1 MITPRIIT
9 LLLLC
14 TLFSEAFAQEQL
26 SPRLQQ
32 LRDITFDHITTEQGL
47 PTDAAEAVFE
57 DSRGFMWF
65 GTQNGLCRYDGYSM
79 LIYRRD
85 ELDSTSISD
94 NFSLSGRIL
103 DDRWGKK
110 ILIACRNGLNAYSTP
125 TGRFTR
131 FAADSTNPYALID
144 DHITALCQ
152 DHTGRL
158 WIGTANGLNEMMVDS
173 GGHVTFLRHL
183 YDARDTTSLFQRTIF
198 ALCEGDD
205 GVMWI
210 GTSRGLGRFDTKT
223 NQFTRV
229 SFTDRSA
236 PDQSAN
242 RVQALCKD
250 NSGILWVGTLGGV
263 IRYDP
268 RTGSTEQMR
277 HKPANPHS
285 PGSNT
290 VIALALDDDGILWV
304 GTADAGLN
312 ALDTQTGQCIR
323 FAHNPTNP
331 GGLSDNSVKDVY
343 RDSKGSIW
351 VATNSGGINKY
362 ERGKRQCA
370 HIRKEPGNPSSLSCD
385 IIWQMVED
393 KLGSVWIGTSE
404 GLNVYDRRTG
414 KFSHYFHDPL
424 NERSLSHPIAFSL
437 FNDFDGSIWVGGGEG
452 LTRIDPLTGSI
463 TRHHNEPSPP
473 HNNAQNA
480 ISGIHRDPNGTLW
493 VATSAG
499 PRTVNLREK
508 RFDPFVYRGYTT
520 QVLGDRDGRTLWV
533 ASDGEGLVKIDL
545 KTRQVKL
552 FSNNPRDP
560 TSISHNSVIALC
572 EDPAEPERILW
583 LVTFGGGLN
592 RFDKSAGTF
601 TRFAQTD
608 GLADNE
614 FVSMAFDG
622 HGNLWLGG
630 AGLSRFD
637 PKSGV
642 FRNYDRGDGI
652 AAAEPNMHSL
662 LRISTGEIF
671 AGTTKGLTIFH
682 PDSLRDNT
690 HIPPIVLTDFKIT
703 NKSVLPGGP
712 HSPLRQTITETK
724 EIVLSYLDNM
734 ISFEFAALDYVV
746 PEKNQY
752 AYKLEGFDKDWIR
765 SGHVRTATYTNLDP
779 GHYIFRVKGSN
790 NDGIWNEEGAS
801 LSIIITPPWW
811 KTVWAYLA
819 YVLLTGGIL
828 YSIYHVQVNRLRLV
842 HRLQLEHIEA
852 TKMHE
857 LDHLKS
863 RFFANISH
871 EFRTPLTLILGPI
884 RKWKERATPVLGP
897 DHHGGESSNA
907 LSTLRE
913 GVQASVGTDTNMQV
927 APVGELLKD
936 MTLAERNAHRLLGL
950 INQLLDLS
958 KLEAG
963 AMKLHASR
971 MNIVPLVKG
980 ISYSFESSAGMRKIE
995 LEVVAN
1001 QEEIEVYADKEMVEK
1016 ILSNLLS
1023 NAFKFTPEG
1032 GKVSVST
1039 DLRREVQLNSSWSGD
1054 CLEITVHDTGA
1065 GIPADQLERVF
1076 DRFYQVD
1083 ASQTRE
1089 HEGSGIGLALVKELV
1104 ELHHGTVQV
1113 QSKIGRGTTFT
1124 VLLPLG
1130 RRHLEVDE
1138 IADVPDS
1145 AEAMADEGGIA
1156 AAGGIAAESRGG
1168 VGTAQRSQDK
1178 PLVLIVEDNT
1188 DVRQYIRDNLPS
1200 NVSCCRGSRWVGGNR

>member
-1 MITPRIIT
+1 MQAPHHIGFS
-9 LLLLC
+9 LLC
-14 TLFSEAFAQEQL
+14 TLLSGVIAHAQL

-32 LRDITFDHITTEQGL
+32 LRNVTFDHITTEQGL
-47 PTDAAEAVFE
+47 PTDAVESVFE
-57 DSRGFMWF
+57 DRGGFMWF
-65 GTQNGLCRYDGYSM
+65 GTQGGLCRYDGYSM
-79 LIYRRD
+79 VVYKSD
-85 ELDSTSISD
+85 ALDSTSISD
-94 NFSLSGRIL
+94 NFTLSGRHL
-103 DDRWGKK
+103 DDRRGKT
-110 ILIACRNGLNAYSTP
+110 ILIACRNGLNAYSIA

-131 FAADSTNPYALID
+131 FAADSTNPIALID
-144 DHITALCQ
+144 NYITALCQ
-152 DHTGRL
+152 DQAGRL
-158 WIGTANGLNEMMVDS
+158 WVGTANGLNEMIVDS

-205 GVMWI
+205 GVIWI
-210 GTSRGLGRFDTKT
+210 GTSHGLGRFDTRT

-229 SFTDRSA
+229 SLANKDA

-242 RVQALCKD
+242 RIQAMSKD
-250 NSGILWVGTLGGV
+250 NNGILWVGTRGGV

-268 RTGSTEQMR
+268 NTRSTRQMR
-277 HKPANPHS
+277 HDPENPYS
-285 PGSNT
+285 PSSNT
-290 VIALALDDDGILWV
+290 VIALALDGDGILWV

-343 RDSKGSIW
+343 RDSRGSIW

-362 ERGKRQCA
+362 ERAKRQCA
-370 HIRKEPGNPSSLSCD
+370 RIRKEPGNPGGLSCD
-385 IIWQMVED
+385 NIWQMVED
-393 KLGSVWIGTSE
+393 RQGSVWIGTSE

-414 KFSHYFHDPL
+414 TFSHYVHDPL
-424 NERSLSHPIAFSL
+424 NERSLSHPFAFSV
-437 FNDFDGSIWVGGGEG
+437 FNDVDGSIWVGGAEG
-452 LTRIDPLTGSI
+452 LTRIDPQKGSI
-463 TRHHNEPSPP
+463 TRHYNEPLPP

-493 VATSAG
+493 VATGAG
-499 PRTVNLREK
+499 PKIVNLREK
-508 RFDPFVYRGYTT
+508 RFDFFVYRGYTT
-520 QVLGDRDGRTLWV
+520 QVLGDRDRRTLWV
-533 ASDGEGLVKIDL
+533 ASDGDGLVKIDL

-552 FSNNPRDP
+552 FSNNPHDP
-560 TSISHNSVIALC
+560 RSISHNSVIALC

-583 LVTFGGGLN
+583 LVTYGGGLN

-601 TRFAQTD
+601 TRFTQTD
-608 GLADNE
+608 GLADNG

-630 AGLSRFD
+630 AGLTRFD

-652 AAAEPNMHSL
+652 AAAEANMHSL

-671 AGTTKGLTIFH
+671 VGTPKGLTIFH

-703 NKSVLPGGP
+703 NKSVLPGEP
-712 HSPLRQTITETK
+712 HSPLTETITETR

-734 ISFEFAALDYVV
+734 ISFEFAALDYVM
-746 PEKNQY
+746 PEKNRY
-752 AYKLEGFDKDWIR
+752 AYKLEGFDRDWIR
-765 SGHVRTATYTNLDP
+765 SGYVRTATYTNLDP
-779 GHYIFRVKGSN
+779 GQYIFRVKGSN
-790 NDGIWNEEGAS
+790 NDGVWNERGTS
-801 LSIIITPPWW
+801 LSIIVTPPWW
-811 KTVWAYLA
+811 KTTWAYLA
-819 YVLLTGGIL
+819 YILLAGGVL
-828 YSIYHVQVNRLRLV
+828 YAIYHVRVNRLRLV
-842 HRLQLEHIEA
+842 HRLQLEHLEA
-852 TKMHE
+852 TKLHE

-871 EFRTPLTLILGPI
+871 EFRIPLTLILGPI
-884 RKWKERATPVLGP
+884 RKWKERATTVPGP
-897 DHHGGESSNA
+897 DHHGGESSDA
-907 LSTLRE
+907 LSRLRE
-913 GVQASVGTDTNMQV
+913 GVRASVATDANMQV
-927 APVGELLKD
+927 APGDELLKD

-958 KLEAG
+958 RLEAG

-980 ISYSFESSAGMRKIE
+980 ISYSFESSAGMRRIE

-1001 QEEIEVYADKEMVEK
+1001 QQDIEVYADREMVEK
-1016 ILSNLLS
+1016 ILGNLLS

-1032 GKVSVST
+1032 GRVTVTVTEVRTQNSELRVQNWGPQTETAWAKILVSDT
-1039 DLRREVQLNSSWSGD
+1039 GIGIPPDQLN
-1054 CLEITVHDTGA
+1054 
-1065 GIPADQLERVF
+1065 RVF

-1113 QSKIGRGTTFT
+1113 QSEMGRGTTFT

-1130 RRHLEVDE
+1130 RGHLEDDE

-1145 AEAMADEGGIA
+1145 AEAMADQGGIA
-1156 AAGGIAAESRGG
+1156 AAGGIAAESTGG
-1168 VGTAQRSQDK
+1168 VGDGTTES
-1178 PLVLIVEDNT
+1178 
-1188 DVRQYIRDNLPS
+1188 
-1200 NVSCCRGSRWVGGNR
+1200 G